1 MKLNE
6 IQENTERQSNKIRK
20 TIQEQNENFNKNIEI
35 IKRKQTEI
43 LELKNT
49 VSEIENAMERINSR
63 IKQNNESVLQD
74 RNFEIM

>member
-63 IKQNNESVLQD
+63 IKQNNGSVLQD